1 MRDVQ
6 TYVVEQTGN
15 NRWSDSTQ
23 SRGAISV
30 KNRRILVV
38 AVCSAMLLPAAQTTA
53 QEGVQE
59 ALDTQ
64 AASQQA
70 SAEVQQRINALDDDT
85 REMLN
90 EYRATMAQVSDLEA
104 YNQQLERLVATQNVE
119 LADFERQFQEIETT
133 RRQILP
139 LIIRMLEV
147 LEEFVTIDIPFLPEE
162 RTLRISELR
171 KLMERPDVLTSE
183 KYRRIT
189 EAYQIEL
196 DYGHTIEAYEGE
208 IEVDG
213 EARTVAF
220 LRYGRLGLYYL
231 TLDGLTIGHWDTEQ
245 DRWVELDDEYRSSL
259 DRALRIAR
267 KQLPP
272 DLTRLPVR
280 APEDRT

>member
-1 MRDVQ
+1 MNTR
-6 TYVVEQTGN
+6 
-15 NRWSDSTQ
+15 S
-23 SRGAISV
+23 
-30 KNRRILVV
+30 ILLRAVGPV
-38 AVCSAMLLPAAQTTA
+38 ALIVCSAATA
-53 QEGVQE
+53 QDQVQD

-64 AASQQA
+64 TRTQAASV
-70 SAEVQQRINALDDDT
+70 EVQQRINELDDQT

-90 EYRATMAQVSDLEA
+90 EYRLTMSQVADLEA

-119 LADFERQFQEIETT
+119 LADYERQFEEIETT
-133 RRQILP
+133 KRQILP

-147 LEEFVTIDIPFLPEE
+147 LEEFVVIDMPFLPEE
-162 RTLRISELR
+162 RTLRIEELN

-183 KYRRIT
+183 KYRRVT

-213 EARTVAF
+213 ETRTVAF
-220 LRYGRLGLYYL
+220 LRYGRLGLYYM
-231 TLDGLTIGHWDTEQ
+231 TLDGLTIGHWDQEQ
-245 DRWVELDDEYRSSL
+245 DRWIELDDEYRSSL

-272 DLTRLPVR
+272 DLTRLPVP

>member
-1 MRDVQ
+1 MNTRPTLLSVI
-6 TYVVEQTGN
+6 
-15 NRWSDSTQ
+15 
-23 SRGAISV
+23 GA
-30 KNRRILVV
+30 
-38 AVCSAMLLPAAQTTA
+38 SALAIAATAAAQ
-53 QEGVQE
+53 QEV
-59 ALDTQ
+59 TQ
-64 AASQQA
+64 ALQTQTASQQG
-70 SAEVQQRINALDDDT
+70 SAEVQQRINELDDQT

-90 EYRATMAQVSDLEA
+90 EFRQTMAQVSDLEA

-133 RRQILP
+133 KRQILP
-139 LIIRMLEV
+139 LIIRMLDV
-147 LEEFVTIDIPFLPEE
+147 LDEFVAVDIPFLPQE
-162 RTLRISELR
+162 RKLRIEELR

-183 KYRRIT
+183 KYRRVT

-208 IEVDG
+208 IDVGG
-213 EARTVAF
+213 ETRTVAF
-220 LRYGRLGLYYL
+220 LRYGRLGLYYM
-231 TLDGLTIGHWDTEQ
+231 TLDGLTIGHWDAAQ

-272 DLTRLPVR
+272 DLTRLPIP